1 MGLFRRAPAE
11 EPWVPPVPGA
21 CSCDEHVENL
31 SALTLSRTSDS
42 GDVTVGALLESGAL
56 RAEPVGPEPTY
67 TVVPLTGQ
75 RVGPF
80 HWRVTLE
87 DEAHDLFLP
96 EAAAALDD
104 CVSVQPGVERVL
116 WPVPGELL
124 VGAPGLCPSGVLAAV
139 VRALENPRVRL
150 IPPGPA

>member
-1 MGLFRRAPAE
+1 MGLFRRRTAE
-11 EPWVPPVPGA
+11 EPWTAPVPGA
-21 CSCDEHVENL
+21 CACEEHVE
-31 SALTLSRTSDS
+31 ALHTGHLARTSDS
-42 GDVTVGALLESGAL
+42 GDVTVGALVESGAL
-56 RAEPVGPEPTY
+56 RVEPAGPEPTY
-67 TVVPLTGQ
+67 TQVPLTGQ

-87 DEAHDLFLP
+87 DEAHDLFLR

-104 CVSVQPGVERVL
+104 CVSVQAGVERVI
-116 WPVPGELL
+116 WPTPDLLL

-150 IPPGPA
+150 PGTGRA